1 MTISVIIP
9 SYNAARLLPNA
20 VDSVLRQT
28 RPADEVIVVD
38 DGSTDDTA
46 EVCRGLDRRVRYIRR
61 ENGGLSAARNTGLAA
76 STGEWFLS
84 LDADDVLYPQAL
96 QALSEKAD
104 SCEAGVVYGYVLQRR
119 EPAVE
124 TRIASQ
130 AYAVGLP
137 PDPARAQFWWTA
149 INTAGCALVR
159 RSLNDDV
166 GGFDEHFRQVED
178 CEYWLRCGV
187 ISPFAHCDQI
197 VLDKS
202 YSPSSLGQNVEG
214 STWFRLQLQLKFLLW
229 CEDRNID
236 TTFLNVSKADLI
248 NHALT
253 RIYRQRTWSL
263 LGPVLEQARRQNALT
278 LRYWIALAHYGLRR
292 SLGRNSS
299 PSTRIKEVY
308 RNWMTDKNSASARS

>member
-9 SYNAARLLPNA
+9 SYNAARWLPRA
-20 VDSVLRQT
+20 VESVRRQT

-46 EVCRGLDRRVRYIRR
+46 AVCRAFNGVRYLRR
-61 ENGGLSAARNTGLAA
+61 ENGGLSAARNTALAA
-76 STGEWFLS
+76 CTGEWFLS
-84 LDADDVLYPQAL
+84 LDADDILYPQAL
-96 QALSEKAD
+96 QALAEKAETSD
-104 SCEAGVVYGYVLQRR
+104 AGVVYGYVLQRR

-124 TRIASQ
+124 TRLASQ
-130 AYAVGLP
+130 PYAVGAP
-137 PDPARAQFWWTA
+137 PEPARTQFWWTA

-159 RSLNDDV
+159 RSLNETV

-187 ISPFAHCDQI
+187 TASFAHCGQI

-202 YSPSSLGQNVEG
+202 YSPSSLGQHEEG

-229 CEDRNID
+229 CEHREID
-236 TTFLNVSKADLI
+236 TGFLHVSTAGLI

-263 LGPVLEQARRQNALT
+263 LGPVIDQARRLGVFTPRCAIARAHLAL
-278 LRYWIALAHYGLRR
+278 LRA
-292 SLGRNSS
+292 LGRATP
-299 PSTRIKEVY
+299 PSDRIKEVY
-308 RNWMTDKNSASARS
+308 RSWMAGR